1 MSATRSTNLI
11 TTAATSSNPTHPTQR
26 IVEYFL
32 LIWLDA
38 NLDESKE
45 DCQPALTQVRAI
57 VNHIK
62 IFNQTDPCF
71 EYLKQ
76 IEKEKVFIIA
86 SGALGQHLV
95 PQIHTLP
102 QIDAIYI
109 ACGNK
114 SRHEQWTKDWM
125 KVKGLHTNIKPI
137 CEALEVTVKQ
147 CNQNSVVVSVVTVDD
162 IDSNTNLNQLDPAYM
177 YNQILKEILSD
188 METDD
193 GQEIRNLTTYCRK
206 YYTKNNKE
214 LSIIDEFEQSYRS
227 KSSIWWY
234 TRECFVYQMLSRA
247 LRYLEVDTVIN
258 MGYFMHDLDKQIEQL
273 HRKQITTYRGKSF
286 VVCRGQVLLKTD
298 YDKLR
303 KAKDG
308 LLSFNN
314 FLFARKNRE
323 VAFELAMSASGKDHT
338 VGILFKITIDPSVPS
353 APFASVREVHY
364 SKTAE
369 EEILFSLHTVFRIG
383 EITKIDDNNSI
394 YEVSLKLT
402 ADADKQLCTV
412 TKRIRNEAG
421 SGTGWRRLGN
431 LLLKIR
437 QLEKAEEVYN
447 ILLEQTSDESEK
459 AAYYNQLGYIRS
471 NQDDYEKAIDYYE
484 KALAIKEKTLP
495 PDDPSLATSYNNIGA
510 VYNKMEDYS
519 NALLYYEKG
528 LQMKQ
533 KTLPPIHPSLATS
546 YNNIAEVCR
555 NMKEYSKALSFYEK
569 LLEIQL
575 KTLASN
581 HPSLAT
587 SYSKIGDMCRSIDQN
602 TKAFSNYEKAL
613 VIRER
618 TLPPDHPDM
627 ATSYNNL
634 GEVCRN
640 MRQHSK
646 ALTFYER
653 VLELRK
659 KTLPPNHSDF
669 AACYNNIGWVYKNM
683 GETTKALSFYEKAF
697 RIYENTVPSNQVDL
711 GTSYNNIGS
720 VYDNMGEHS
729 KAFSYY
735 EKSLEIFRKCLPANH
750 LSLGICCDNV
760 GRMYDNTE
768 EYSKALSFYA
778 KACEIYE
785 KTLPSDH
792 PALATIYGNIGG
804 IYDNMKEYAKAVS
817 FYEKTLEIY
826 EKTLPPNHPDLATC
840 HNNIGLVYDNM
851 GDYSKALSFYEKA
864 LELRENTLSAN
875 DLSLATSY
883 NNIGWVYRNM
893 KEYSKALPYYERA
906 LNIQQHSLPPKHPKI
921 LDVQESIK
929 FIKKNL

>member
-1 MSATRSTNLI
+1 MDTT
-11 TTAATSSNPTHPTQR
+11 TTAATSAAVTHSTQR
-26 IVEYFL
+26 IVENFL

-125 KVKGLHTNIKPI
+125 KIKGLHTGIKPI
-137 CEALEVTVKQ
+137 CEALQVTVKQ

-162 IDSNTNLNQLDPAYM
+162 IDSNTNLNQLDSAYM

-188 METDD
+188 METGD
-193 GQEIRNLTTYCRK
+193 GQEIKNLTTYCRK
-206 YYTKNNKE
+206 YYSKNNKE

-234 TRECFVYQMLSRA
+234 TRECFLYQMLSRA
-247 LRYLEVDTVIN
+247 LRYLEVDTLIN
-258 MGYFMHDLDKQIEQL
+258 MGYFMHDLHKQIEQL
-273 HRKQITTYRGKSF
+273 HRKQITAYREKSF
-286 VVCRGQVLLKTD
+286 TVYCRQRMSKLD

-323 VAFELAMSASGKDHT
+323 VAFELAMGPSGKNDA

-364 SKTAE
+364 SKTTE

-412 TKRIRNEAG
+412 TERIRNEVG

-459 AAYYNQLGYIRS
+459 AAYYNQLGYIKS
-471 NQDDYEKAIDYYE
+471 NQGNYKEAIDYYE
-484 KALAIKEKTLP
+484 KALTIKEKTLP

-510 VYNKMEDYS
+510 AY
-519 NALLYYEKG
+519 
-528 LQMKQ
+528 
-533 KTLPPIHPSLATS
+533 
-546 YNNIAEVCR
+546 R
-555 NMKEYSKALSFYEK
+555 NMGEYSKALSFYGKGLQIKQKTLPPDHPSFATSYNNIGEVCRNMGEYSKALTCYGK
-569 LLEIQL
+569 LFEIQRA
-575 KTLASN
+575 TLPPN

-587 SYSKIGDMCRSIDQN
+587 
-602 TKAFSNYEKAL
+602 
-613 VIRER
+613 
-618 TLPPDHPDM
+618 
-627 ATSYNNL
+627 
-634 GEVCRN
+634 
-640 MRQHSK
+640 
-646 ALTFYER
+646 
-653 VLELRK
+653 
-659 KTLPPNHSDF
+659 
-669 AACYNNIGWVYKNM
+669 CYNNIGWVYKNM
-683 GETTKALSFYEKAF
+683 
-697 RIYENTVPSNQVDL
+697 R
-711 GTSYNNIGS
+711 
-720 VYDNMGEHS
+720 
-729 KAFSYY
+729 
-735 EKSLEIFRKCLPANH
+735 
-750 LSLGICCDNV
+750 
-760 GRMYDNTE
+760 
-768 EYSKALSFYA
+768 EYSKALTF
-778 KACEIYE
+778 YE
-785 KTLPSDH
+785 KALEIRQETLPSNH
-792 PALATIYGNIGG
+792 PDLAISYNNIASA
-804 IYDNMKEYAKAVS
+804 YDNMEEYTKALT
-817 FYEKTLEIY
+817 FYEKALEIY

-840 HNNIGLVYDNM
+840 YNNIGLVHD
-851 GDYSKALSFYEKA
+851 K
-864 LELRENTLSAN
+864 
-875 DLSLATSY
+875 
-883 NNIGWVYRNM
+883 M
-893 KEYSKALPYYERA
+893 KEYSKALLYYECA
-906 LNIQQHSLPPKHPKI
+906 LDIQQDSLPPDHPKI
-921 LDVQESIK
+921 QHMRESIE
-929 FIKKNL
+929 IVKKKL